1 MQIFSLRKRDFLSLK
16 KAKTKICSCLTVLFF
31 SLFGNSCLPLSENDK
46 FEKYLAE
53 KSVSR
58 KNFDYAVIIPRA
70 GCSGCISK
78 AENFFLDYQKQ
89 SAKSKRT
96 AFIFTKFESKKLLRL
111 KFGKDLTERQ
121 NVFFDKENE
130 ISKLLTYDDQYPVLI
145 KFQSL
150 GIEIIQE
157 SDKTSFIKQ
166 LRFASNL

>member
-1 MQIFSLRKRDFLSLK
+1 MI
-16 KAKTKICSCLTVLFF
+16 VLFF
-31 SLFGNSCLPLSENDK
+31 SILEIACQSLSENNQL
-46 FEKYLAE
+46 EKYLE
-53 KSVSR
+53 TKGVNR
-58 KNFDYAVIIPRA
+58 QIFDFAVIIPRA

-89 SAKSKRT
+89 SNNSKRI

-166 LRFASNL
+166 LRLDSNL

>member
-1 MQIFSLRKRDFLSLK
+1 MI
-16 KAKTKICSCLTVLFF
+16 VLFF
-31 SLFGNSCLPLSENDK
+31 SILEIACQSLSENNQL
-46 FEKYLAE
+46 EKYLE
-53 KSVSR
+53 TKGVNR
-58 KNFDYAVIIPRA
+58 QIFDFAVIIPRA

-89 SAKSKRT
+89 SNNSKRI

-111 KFGKDLTERQ
+111 KFGKLLTERQ

-130 ISKLLTYDDQYPVLI
+130 ISKLLSYDDQYPVLI

-166 LRFASNL
+166 LRLDSNL

>member
-1 MQIFSLRKRDFLSLK
+1 MRIYSRL
-16 KAKTKICSCLTVLFF
+16 IVLFF
-31 SLFGNSCLPLSENDK
+31 SILEIACQSLSENNQL
-46 FEKYLAE
+46 EKYLE
-53 KSVSR
+53 TKGVNR
-58 KNFDYAVIIPRA
+58 QIFDFAVIIPRA

-89 SAKSKRT
+89 SNNSKRI

-111 KFGKDLTERQ
+111 KFGKLLTERQ

-130 ISKLLTYDDQYPVLI
+130 ISKLLSYDDQYPVLI

-166 LRFASNL
+166 LRLDSNL